1 MSESNISIQ
10 ITISDPELS
19 EYELQ
24 QVTQDLQAEISQ
36 VDGVLE
42 VNQVPVSEVEA
53 GAKDIGGFLNN
64 ILTAQD
70 KLLQTRTKPDD

>member
-19 EYELQ
+19 ESELK

-42 VNQVPVSEVEA
+42 VNQVPVSEV
-53 GAKDIGGFLNN
+53 
-64 ILTAQD
+64 
-70 KLLQTRTKPDD
+70 